1 MKKIPVFLFGLFIS
15 VCMIGQTNIDKSVLS
30 VLEARGE
37 VFIQFD
43 ATPGE
48 VASFSQVL
56 SIDSYNGTTI
66 FAYANQKQFDRF
78 VLSGK
83 KFSLVESYYSRDK
96 ALNMATTVAQMLDWD
111 KYPTYNVYVEM
122 MQTMAADNSEICILD
137 TIGYTTDGRLL
148 LVLKISDNANIDE
161 AEPEFL
167 YSGQIHGDELVSGM
181 MFLRLADY
189 LLTNYGTNTQVTN
202 LVNNL
207 QIYICPLAN
216 PDGTFY
222 GGNNDVSGS
231 RRNNAQNID
240 MNRNYPDAL
249 AGEHPDGEAYAT
261 ETVLFMDF
269 AEQRNF
275 VMGGN
280 SHSGAELIN
289 YPYDTYSTLPADADW
304 WNFVSREYA
313 DNVHT
318 ISTSYLTDLDNGV
331 TNGYAWY
338 SITGGRQDYM
348 NCFQNCREVTM
359 ELSTAKLLDS
369 EELPAH
375 WNYNRQAM
383 LDYLEQATFG
393 LRGIVTDSITHEPLE
408 AMVFVNEH
416 DYLNSQVYSFPLNGD
431 YYRYLFQGD
440 YSVTFSAPGYQSKT
454 IDVNITNYVA
464 TFLDVELVSLEIVA
478 PTANFSSNTQ
488 NVECNPQIQF
498 INTSEA
504 SASTVYLWDFGDGSS
519 TSSDADPI
527 HTYNSNGSYTV
538 KLFAENEHGEDS
550 LVRSEYIVVNFSQLE
565 DVSDYIIC
573 ETSGSVNAEYLTSG
587 DLYWYNNLNDD
598 SEFQIGQTYTT
609 PVLTE
614 STTYYIQE
622 VNVGPEYVGG
632 ETDNSEGG
640 SYVTDNNYLI
650 FNCTQECLLYSVK
663 VYAQGDGNRT
673 IYLRNAQGGIIYSE
687 DFYIEDGMQTVNL
700 NFNLPVENGLRLGCS
715 STLGLYRG
723 ATGIFSTF
731 SYPYNIG
738 GMVSITQSNV
748 VWWNDSNRYYAYFYD
763 WKLKMPD
770 CYSERTPLNI
780 FVNQNP
786 VAGFSYSVS
795 GGGYA
800 SFTNTSVAA
809 DSYLWDFGDET
820 SSTETNPNHQYSQDG
835 NFTVKLI
842 ATSSCGSHEYT
853 SEINVTTGV
862 DLNHNQMI
870 TVFPNP
876 TTGIVFVES
885 DIKICILKVTDITG
899 KIIIEKSQIL
909 NSNYLLDISSLKSGI
924 YLIEAIYLDN
934 TKSITKLTKN

>member
-1 MKKIPVFLFGLFIS
+1 MRKILFLLFAAIVSIS
-15 VCMIGQTNIDKSVLS
+15 LIGQTNIDKSVLS
-30 VLEARGE
+30 VLETRGE

-43 ATPGE
+43 AQPSE
-48 VASFSQVL
+48 LADFSRIL
-56 SIDSYNGTTI
+56 SIDSYNGETVY
-66 FAYANQKQFDRF
+66 AYANQKQFDRF
-78 VLSGK
+78 VLIGK

-96 ALNMATTVAQMLDWD
+96 ALNMATTVAQMLNWD
-111 KYPTYNVYVEM
+111 KYPTYDVYVEM
-122 MQTMAADNSEICILD
+122 MQTMAADNSEICMLD

-148 LVLKISDNANIDE
+148 LVLKISDNVNVDE

-167 YSGQIHGDELVSGM
+167 YSGQIHGDEVVGGM

-202 LVNNL
+202 LVDNL

-222 GGNNDVSGS
+222 GGNNDISGS
-231 RRNNAQNID
+231 RRNNAQDID
-240 MNRNYPDAL
+240 LNRNYPDAL
-249 AGEHPDGEAYAT
+249 AGVHPDGEAYGT
-261 ETVLFMDF
+261 ETTLFIEF

-280 SHSGAELIN
+280 SHSGAEVMN
-289 YPYDTYSTLPADADW
+289 YPYDTYSTLPADDDW
-304 WNFVSREYA
+304 WNYVCREYA
-313 DNVHT
+313 DNAHA
-318 ISTSYLTDLDNGV
+318 ISPSYLTDLDNGV

-348 NCFQNCREVTM
+348 NCFQSCREVTM
-359 ELSTAKLLDS
+359 ELSASKLLDS
-369 EELPAH
+369 DELPAH

-408 AMVFVNEH
+408 AMVFVNDH
-416 DYLNSQVYSFPLNGD
+416 DYLNSQVFSFPLYGD

-440 YSVTFSAPGYQSKT
+440 YSVTFSAPGYKSKT
-454 IDVNITNYVA
+454 INVNITNYTA
-464 TFLDVELVSLEIVA
+464 TFLDVELVNLETVA
-478 PTANFSSNTQ
+478 PTANFISNTQ

-504 SASTVYLWDFGDGSS
+504 SASTVYLWDFGDGTS
-519 TSSDADPI
+519 TSSVADPI
-527 HTYNSNGSYTV
+527 HVYNSNGSYTV
-538 KLFAENEHGEDS
+538 KLFAQNEHGEDS

-573 ETSGSVNAEYLTSG
+573 EASGSVNAEYITTG
-587 DLYWYNNLNDD
+587 DLYWYYNLNDA

-614 STTYYIQE
+614 STSYYIQE
-622 VNVGPEYVGG
+622 VNVGPEYTGG
-632 ETDNSEGG
+632 EPDNSDGG

-650 FNCTQECLLYSVK
+650 FNCTQECLLNSVK
-663 VYAQGDGNRT
+663 VYAQGAGNRT
-673 IYLRNAQGGIIYSE
+673 ITLRNSDGGLIYSE
-687 DFYIEDGMQTVNL
+687 EFYIENGLQTVNL
-700 NFNLPVENGLRLGCS
+700 NFNLPVETGLRLGCS

-723 ATGIFSTF
+723 ATGIFSSF

-738 GMVSITQSNV
+738 GIVSITQSNV
-748 VWWNDSNRYYAYFYD
+748 VWWNDGNRYYAYFYD
-763 WKLKMPD
+763 WQLKMPD
-770 CYSERTPLNI
+770 CYSERTPLDI

-786 VAGFSYSVS
+786 VAGFNYSVS
-795 GGGYA
+795 GNGYA

-820 SSTETNPNHQYSQDG
+820 SSTEINPNHQYSQDG
-835 NFTVKLI
+835 SYTVKLT
-842 ATSSCGSHEYT
+842 ATSSCGSQEFT
-853 SEINVTTGV
+853 VEINVNTGIN
-862 DLNHNQMI
+862 LNNFQNI
-870 TVFPNP
+870 SIYPNP
-876 TTGIVFVES
+876 TTGIIFIES
-885 DIKICILKVTDITG
+885 DIDISTLKVIDITG
-899 KIIIEKSQIL
+899 KIIVEKSEI
-909 NSNYLLDISSLKSGI
+909 SSAKYILDIAALQSGI
-924 YLIEAIYLDN
+924 YFIEAAFLDN